1 LSSQLNFSSIA
12 ALMPISESGP
22 EGGKRTRIC
31 YSNGEAEEIG
41 RRVKTVLKNTADH
54 FSINLV
60 RQRQRYGEYFQRR
73 QGVPLPLSS
82 GMVLVPLKMLKS
94 SLYNDEVTGYVN
106 ASDVLEISEA
116 SPDEAALG
124 IRCIIDL
131 KGGHRIPCHFS
142 VESVKR
148 KSRTAQL
155 ALEHFRSLISAPLQ
169 KPDFS
174 WQKEGPYFVKNIDS
188 TLRPSLQQPRFAEG
202 CCGRRDTLQRRRRRL
217 RTFQRRR
224 RSLRIPQQEKTSR
237 LTHLDMAPL
246 TEIKKEAGHKAGF
259 SLLLCP

>member
-155 ALEHFRSLISAPLQ
+155 ALGHFRSLISAPLQ

-188 TLRPSLQQPRFAEG
+188 TLRFLYALLYNS
-202 CCGRRDTLQRRRRRL
+202 RD
-217 RTFQRRR
+217 
-224 RSLRIPQQEKTSR
+224 SLRAVAEEETLFSEEEDDSEPSSEEEDLSESPNR
-237 LTHLDMAPL
+237 
-246 TEIKKEAGHKAGF
+246 KKHQD
-259 SLLLCP
+259 